1 MEELKNIC
9 SIVHLSSHFSL
20 PRDQTKEYKKQE
32 INSSRD
38 ILNLEINKIFNLTL
52 ERLRNVPTFILARR
66 SSSRRKVRGMNQK
79 RLTIPSINHQQ
90 VRLNTRRSEQRKFLI
105 VERSPRKV
113 QIEIHLDSLSL
124 VTQRPYTFSR
134 RRYTYVQN
142 EFPSRLL
149 TKVAAKVK
157 DNRG

>member
-1 MEELKNIC
+1 MEELRNIC

-66 SSSRRKVRGMNQK
+66 SSRRKVRGMNQK

-124 VTQRPYTFSR
+124 SLSLWSHRGPTLFLDGGTH
-134 RRYTYVQN
+134 TYKTN
-142 EFPSRLL
+142 FHH
-149 TKVAAKVK
+149 
-157 DNRG
+157 GC

>member
-38 ILNLEINKIFNLTL
+38 ILNLEINKIFNLTF

-66 SSSRRKVRGMNQK
+66 SSRRKVRGMNQK

-90 VRLNTRRSEQRKFLI
+90 VRLKILGARNKENFSSWKGRRVKFK
-105 VERSPRKV
+105 SKFTST
-113 QIEIHLDSLSL
+113 HSLSL
-124 VTQRPYTFSR
+124 SLSGHTEALHF
-134 RRYTYVQN
+134 
-142 EFPSRLL
+142 F
-149 TKVAAKVK
+149 
-157 DNRG
+157 